1 MKLYFDNAAAVPV
14 RPVTMNRLASL
25 MQDYSANQEASGAAA
40 EAVRAAL
47 ATAERRL
54 LAQIC
59 GSRAEQ
65 MSVLWVNTGTE
76 AVRAAVTAFLLT
88 PERHGGVLFTDG
100 EHASIPAALDMLPA
114 SCPRNRVKL
123 LRDGRIDLID
133 LSSKVDERTGLA
145 VFHWV
150 QGETGAVQDLASVGA
165 MVRSASPQACLMVD
179 AIQGIGKLPFDF
191 EAVRPD
197 FLLISGQK
205 FGLPSGAALLYSEAF
220 RPAVKKL
227 RFERHAV
234 GRLPPPFALLLAET
248 LGGRLATMDGDLE
261 YIRGLR
267 AGFLSELREALPDD
281 CWRETIPAEQASPYI
296 VHLLFS
302 GGAQTYQGAIIT
314 RILAKYG
321 ASVASGS
328 ACDAE
333 TDAPSRVLT
342 AMGLSRTEAF
352 SALRVSFFD
361 SNTPEEAA
369 ELAGM
374 IARAV
379 RDY

>member
-14 RPVTMNRLASL
+14 RPVTMARLAAL
-25 MQDYSANQEASGAAA
+25 MQDHSANQEASGAAA
-40 EAVRAAL
+40 EAVRGAL

-54 LAQIC
+54 LAQLC
-59 GSRAEQ
+59 GSYADK

-76 AVRAAVTAFLLT
+76 AVRAAVTAFQLT
-88 PERHGGVLFTDG
+88 PDRHGAVLFTDG
-100 EHASIPAALDMLPA
+100 EHASIPAALDMLP
-114 SCPRNRVKL
+114 STCPRNRVKL
-123 LRDGRIDLID
+123 LRNGKLDLVD
-133 LSSKVDERTGLA
+133 LSSKLDERTRLVA
-145 VFHWV
+145 FHWV
-150 QGETGAVQDLASVGA
+150 QGETGAVQDLAA
-165 MVRSASPQACLMVD
+165 VRSMMQAAAPQACLMVD

-191 EAVRPD
+191 EAVHPD
-197 FLLISGQK
+197 FLLVSGQK
-205 FGLPSGAALLYSEAF
+205 FGLPTGAALLYAEAF

-234 GRLPPPFALLLAET
+234 GRLPPPFALRLAEV
-248 LGGRLATMDGDLE
+248 LGGRLATMDGDLA
-261 YIRGLR
+261 YIRELR
-267 AGFLSELREALPDD
+267 AGFLAELREALPDD
-281 CWRETIPAEQASPYI
+281 CWRETIPAEDSSPYI

-302 GGAQTYQGAIIT
+302 GGAQTYQGAILT

-342 AMGLSRTEAF
+342 AMGFGRAEAY

-369 ELAGM
+369 ELARM

>member
-1 MKLYFDNAAAVPV
+1 M
-14 RPVTMNRLASL
+14 
-25 MQDYSANQEASGAAA
+25 
-40 EAVRAAL
+40 
-47 ATAERRL
+47 
-54 LAQIC
+54 
-59 GSRAEQ
+59 
-65 MSVLWVNTGTE
+65 
-76 AVRAAVTAFLLT
+76 
-88 PERHGGVLFTDG
+88 
-100 EHASIPAALDMLPA
+100 
-114 SCPRNRVKL
+114 
-123 LRDGRIDLID
+123 
-133 LSSKVDERTGLA
+133 
-145 VFHWV
+145 
-150 QGETGAVQDLASVGA
+150 
-165 MVRSASPQACLMVD
+165 
-179 AIQGIGKLPFDF
+179 
-191 EAVRPD
+191 
-197 FLLISGQK
+197 
-205 FGLPSGAALLYSEAF
+205 
-220 RPAVKKL
+220 KKL

-267 AGFLSELREALPDD
+267 AGFLAELREALPDD

-302 GGAQTYQGAIIT
+302 GGAQTYQGAILT

-342 AMGLSRTEAF
+342 AMGLSRTEAY